1 MRCKV
6 RSRFAVG
13 LVGLMLTGS
22 MALGQAADSA
32 TQAQAAPPART
43 LNTKLEFDVATVKP
57 SPPLNMQKL
66 AADMQAGKM
75 PNFGPRVDG
84 LRAQYTYMALKE
96 LIALAYDVKA
106 YQISGPAWLGTERF
120 DIVAEM
126 PVGSKKDDAK
136 DMLRSLLEERF
147 KLTAHKETQEHP
159 VYALVVA
166 KGGSKMKESPAPK
179 PLDPDAPL
187 KPGEMRMET
196 ANGPAI
202 VKQGP
207 DGSAT
212 VNMGEKGIVTQKM
225 DVANQALQLT
235 SDTVSMQGFAD
246 MLTNV
251 MQMGGGGGRPVV
263 DQTGLKGNYQISL
276 EIPMAAMIQAARAAG
291 VDVPGGAAGNK
302 NTGEAEDPGGG
313 STIFESVSA
322 LGLRLEPTKA
332 SVQQLVVDSVEKA
345 PTEN

>member
-1 MRCKV
+1 M
-6 RSRFAVG
+6 SG
-13 LVGLMLTGS
+13 
-22 MALGQAADSA
+22 MAFGQAAPG
-32 TQAQAAPPART
+32 APVAPAVRT

-57 SPPLNMQKL
+57 SPPLDVQKL

-75 PNFGPRVDG
+75 PNIGPRVEG

-96 LIALAYDVKA
+96 LISLAYDVKPF
-106 YQISGPAWLGTERF
+106 QISGPAWLATERF
-120 DIVAEM
+120 DIVATM
-126 PVGSKKDDAK
+126 PEGSKKEDAK

-147 KLTAHKETQEHP
+147 KLTTHKETQEHP

-166 KGGSKMKESPAPK
+166 KGGAKMKESPAPK

-187 KPGEMRMET
+187 KPGEMKMDT

-212 VNMGEKGIVTQKM
+212 VNMGEKGIITQKM
-225 DVANQALQLT
+225 DMANQSLHLT
-235 SDTVSMQGFAD
+235 SDTVSMEGFAD

-251 MQMGGGGGRPVV
+251 MQMGGGSARQVV
-263 DQTGLKGNYQISL
+263 DKTELKGNYQVSI
-276 EIPMAAMIQAARAAG
+276 EIPLAAMIQAARDAG
-291 VDVPGGAAGNK
+291 VDVPANALGNK
-302 NTGEAEDPGGG
+302 KTAEADDPGGGGG
-313 STIFESVSA
+313 STIFESVNA
-322 LGLRLEPTKA
+322 LGLRLESSKA
-332 SVQQLVVDSVEKA
+332 SVQQLVVDSMEKA

>member
-1 MRCKV
+1 MG
-6 RSRFAVG
+6 G
-13 LVGLMLTGS
+13 LLLAGS
-22 MALGQAADSA
+22 VAFGQAGSA
-32 TQAQAAPPART
+32 AAAAQEAPAVRT
-43 LNTKLEFDVATVKP
+43 LNTKLAFDVATVKP
-57 SPPLNMQKL
+57 SAPLDVQKL

-75 PNFGPRVDG
+75 PNFGPRVEG

-106 YQISGPAWLGTERF
+106 YQVSGPVWLATERF
-120 DIVAEM
+120 DIVATM
-126 PVGSKKDDAK
+126 PDGSKKEDAPA
-136 DMLRSLLEERF
+136 MLRSLLEERF
-147 KLTAHKETQEHP
+147 KLIAHKDTQEHP

-166 KGGSKMKESPAPK
+166 KSGEKMKESPAPK

-187 KPGEMRMET
+187 KPGEMRMDT

-212 VNMGEKGIVTQKM
+212 VNMGEKGIVTQKL
-225 DVANQALQLT
+225 DAANQSLQLT
-235 SDTVSMQGFAD
+235 SDTVSMDGFAD
-246 MLTNV
+246 MLTSV
-251 MQMGGGGGRPVV
+251 MQMGGAGARQVV

-276 EIPMAAMIQAARAAG
+276 EIPLATMMQAARDAG
-291 VDVPGGAAGNK
+291 VNIPAGAAGATK
-302 NTGEAEDPGGG
+302 STGEAEDPGGG
-313 STIFESVSA
+313 QTIFQSVNA

-332 SVQQLVVDSVEKA
+332 AVEQLVVDSMEKA